1 MVKSRL
7 AGTRR
12 GITSL
17 GCLFSILVVAA
28 IVYFGVTI
36 GEHYFRFYQYQDSI
50 RQEVRFAAH
59 NNDSQITKHLRER
72 ADSLGLPE
80 AAGEVTIQRDG
91 RHIEIE
97 SEYYEHIEL
106 PMFVR
111 EVRFNPHGEGI
122 Y

>member
-1 MVKSRL
+1 MV
-7 AGTRR
+7 TPRR

-17 GCLFSILVVAA
+17 GCLFTILVVAA

-36 GEHYFRFYQYQDSI
+36 GEHYFRFYQYQDAI

-59 NNDSQITKHLRER
+59 NNDNQISRHLREQ

-97 SEYYEHIEL
+97 SEYYDRIEL